1 MVWGVDPGKHVPGPV
16 DPITGQTF
24 FLPKSRCSEPC
35 GQVYFLLLLN
45 GWYFVGLM
53 FHKYLMNIVLFFL
66 TSPYEKY
73 EGILHFFLYRQS
85 NSLCVPLWIMMVL
98 ARDVWSIASMDEQSD
113 LPTFAVSLLFIH
125 LFHLFIRSFIYSII
139 YPFIHLLLYWMV
151 HLLTLTSKFHQHI
164 SIFILIHSSIHSFLH
179 IMDNVHTH
187 TNLHLCMQLLIYSSL
202 KNYGTLPHRM
212 RWEIRSS
219 LTTST
224 YTLINRYYVPLS
236 T

>member
-1 MVWGVDPGKHVPGPV
+1 MTTRWCGALTQENMFLAQSTRSLVKRS
-16 DPITGQTF
+16 F
-24 FLPKSRCSEPC
+24 FLSQDVQSPAARFIS
-35 GQVYFLLLLN
+35 Y
-45 GWYFVGLM
+45 Y
-53 FHKYLMNIVLFFL
+53 YLMVDILWDWCFINIWWILFYSFL
-66 TSPYEKY
+66 RPRTRNMKVSY
-73 EGILHFFLYRQS
+73 ISFLYRQS

-164 SIFILIHSSIHSFLH
+164 FIFILIHSSIHSFLH

-187 TNLHLCMQLLIYSSL
+187 TILHLCM
-202 KNYGTLPHRM
+202 
-212 RWEIRSS
+212 
-219 LTTST
+219 
-224 YTLINRYYVPLS
+224 
-236 T
+236 

>member
-1 MVWGVDPGKHVPGPV
+1 MWGVDPGKHVPGPV

-35 GQVYFLLLLN
+35 SQVYFLLLLN

-125 LFHLFIRSFIYSII
+125 LFHLFTRSFIYSII

-179 IMDNVHTH
+179 KMDNVHIQFFIFAC
-187 TNLHLCMQLLIYSSL
+187 NYSFIQVL
-202 KNYGTLPHRM
+202 
-212 RWEIRSS
+212 
-219 LTTST
+219 
-224 YTLINRYYVPLS
+224 
-236 T
+236 

>member
-1 MVWGVDPGKHVPGPV
+1 MKVSY
-16 DPITGQTF
+16 I
-24 FLPKSRCSEPC
+24 S
-35 GQVYFLLLLN
+35 
-45 GWYFVGLM
+45 
-53 FHKYLMNIVLFFL
+53 
-66 TSPYEKY
+66 
-73 EGILHFFLYRQS
+73 FLYRQS

-125 LFHLFIRSFIYSII
+125 LFHLFTRSFIYSII

-164 SIFILIHSSIHSFLH
+164 FIFILIHSSIHSFLH
-179 IMDNVHTH
+179 IMDNVHTAH
-187 TNLHLCMQLLIYSSL
+187 TYNSSFMHVIIHLFKSYKIWYIA
-202 KNYGTLPHRM
+202 HRM

-219 LTTST
+219 LTTPT
-224 YTLINRYYVPLS
+224 YTLINLYYVQLS